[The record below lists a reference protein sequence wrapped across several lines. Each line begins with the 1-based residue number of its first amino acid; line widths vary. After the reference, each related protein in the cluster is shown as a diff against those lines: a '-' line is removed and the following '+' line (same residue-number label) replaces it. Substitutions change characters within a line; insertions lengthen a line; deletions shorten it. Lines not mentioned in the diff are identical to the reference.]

1 MRGPSVGDVREHY
14 SHTFRPPLDRF
25 VTLAVGYRY
34 AGGSPGV
41 HVGLPSGALTLVVP
55 FDEPL
60 CLSGAGLAGLTTFD
74 AVLAGLATG
83 PTLIHHDGS
92 QHGLQLG
99 LTPSGVRAVFG
110 MPAGELAESSVE
122 LEDVVG
128 RVARSL
134 RDELEGYA
142 TWPERFAAVDRV
154 VRELMRRHE
163 SRCAGPPE
171 VARAWRLI
179 RCGGG
184 RTPVA
189 GVASDVGWSTRHLEQ
204 RFRGELGIT
213 PKAAVRITRFERSV
227 DAARDPRRR
236 LADVA
241 AECGYADQAHLARE
255 WRDLAGL
262 PPSRWRAED
271 DLAFVQDDAGGRLDS
286 IGA

>member
-1 MRGPSVGDVREHY
+1 MREHY
-14 SHTFRPPLDRF
+14 THTFGPPLDRF

-34 AGGSPGV
+34 AGGPPGV
-41 HVGLPSGALTLVVP
+41 HVGMPSGALTLVVP

-60 CLSGAGLAGLTTFD
+60 RLSGAGLTAPTPFD
-74 AVLAGLATG
+74 GVLAGLATG
-83 PTLIHHDGS
+83 PTLIHHDGH

-99 LTPSGVRAVFG
+99 LTPSGARAVFG
-110 MPAGELAESSVE
+110 MPAAELAESSVQ

-134 RDELEGYA
+134 REELEGYA
-142 TWPERFAAVDRV
+142 TWAERFAAVERV
-154 VRELMRRHE
+154 ARGLMSRHE
-163 SRCAGPPE
+163 WGRDAVPE
-171 VARAWRLI
+171 VGQAWRLI
-179 RCGGG
+179 RRGGG

-189 GVASDVGWSTRHLEQ
+189 GVASDVGWSTRHLEH
-204 RFRGELGIT
+204 RFRSEFGIT

-262 PPSRWRAED
+262 PPSRWRVED
-271 DLAFVQDDAGGRLDS
+271 DLAFVQDDAAPVLATS
-286 IGA
+286 GA

>member
-1 MRGPSVGDVREHY
+1 VREHY
-14 SHTFRPPLDRF
+14 THTFGPPLDRF

-60 CLSGAGLAGLTTFD
+60 WLSGGGLADPSPFEG
-74 AVLAGLATG
+74 VLAGLATG
-83 PTLIHHDGS
+83 PTLIHHDGR

-99 LTPSGVRAVFG
+99 LTPSGARAVFG

-134 RDELEGYA
+134 RDELQGYA
-142 TWPERFAAVDRV
+142 MWPERFAAVDRV
-154 VRELMRRHE
+154 VRGLMSRHE
-163 SRCAGPPE
+163 PRQSGTPE
-171 VARAWRLI
+171 VEQAWRLI
-179 RCGGG
+179 RRGGG

-204 RFRGELGIT
+204 RFRGEFGIT

-255 WRDLAGL
+255 WRDLAGR
-262 PPSRWRAED
+262 PPSRWRVED
-271 DLAFVQDDAGGRLDS
+271 DLAFVQDEPVPVLAASLP
-286 IGA
+286 

>member
-1 MRGPSVGDVREHY
+1 MREHY
-14 SHTFRPPLDRF
+14 THTFGPPLNRY

-55 FDEPL
+55 FDEAL
-60 CLSGAGLAGLTTFD
+60 WLSGSGLAARTPFD
-74 AVLAGLATG
+74 GVLAGLATG
-83 PTLIHHDGS
+83 PTLIHHDGR

-99 LTPSGVRAVFG
+99 LTPGGARAIFG
-110 MPAGELAESSVE
+110 MPAAELAETSVG
-122 LEDVVG
+122 LEQVVG

-154 VRELMRRHE
+154 VRGLMRRHE
-163 SRCAGPPE
+163 ARRGGSPE
-171 VARAWRLI
+171 VAQAWRLI
-179 RCGGG
+179 RGGGG

-189 GVASDVGWSTRHLEQ
+189 GVASDIGWSTRHLEQ
-204 RFRGELGIT
+204 RFRSELGIT

-227 DAARDPRRR
+227 DAARDPRRP
-236 LADVA
+236 LADIA

-255 WRDLAGL
+255 WRDLAGR
-262 PPSRWRAED
+262 PPSRWRVED
-271 DLAFVQDDAGGRLDS
+271 DLAFVQDEPVSGLAAS
-286 IGA
+286 GA

>member
-1 MRGPSVGDVREHY
+1 MREHY
-14 SHTFRPPLDRF
+14 THTFGPPLDRF

-34 AGGSPGV
+34 AGAPPGV
-41 HVGLPSGALTLVVP
+41 HVGMPSGALTLVVP

-60 CLSGAGLAGLTTFD
+60 RLSGAGLTEPTPFD
-74 AVLAGLATG
+74 GVLAGLATG
-83 PTLIHHDGS
+83 PTLIHHDGH

-99 LTPSGVRAVFG
+99 LTPSGARAIFG
-110 MPAGELAESSVE
+110 MPAAELAESSVQ

-134 RDELEGYA
+134 REELEGYA
-142 TWPERFAAVDRV
+142 TWAERFAAVERV
-154 VRELMRRHE
+154 ARGLMSRHE
-163 SRCAGPPE
+163 WGRDAVPE
-171 VARAWRLI
+171 VGQAWRLI
-179 RCGGG
+179 RRGGG

-189 GVASDVGWSTRHLEQ
+189 GVASDVGWSTRHLEH
-204 RFRGELGIT
+204 RFRSEFGIT

-262 PPSRWRAED
+262 PPSRWRVED
-271 DLAFVQDDAGGRLDS
+271 DLAFVQDDAAPVLAAS
-286 IGA
+286 GA

>member
-1 MRGPSVGDVREHY
+1 MREHY
-14 SHTFRPPLDRF
+14 THTFGPPLDRF

-34 AGGSPGV
+34 AGGQPGV
-41 HVGLPSGALTLVVP
+41 HVGMPSGALTLVVP
-55 FDEPL
+55 FDDPL
-60 CLSGAGLAGLTTFD
+60 RLSGAGLTEPTPFD
-74 AVLAGLATG
+74 GVLAGLATG
-83 PTLIHHDGS
+83 PTLIHHDGH

-99 LTPSGVRAVFG
+99 LTPSGARAVFG

-134 RDELEGYA
+134 RDELQGYA

-154 VRELMRRHE
+154 VRGLMRRHE
-163 SRCAGPPE
+163 PRQNGTPE
-171 VARAWRLI
+171 VEQAWRLI
-179 RCGGG
+179 RRGGG

-204 RFRGELGIT
+204 RFRGEFGIT

-262 PPSRWRAED
+262 PPSRWRVED
-271 DLAFVQDDAGGRLDS
+271 DLAFVQDDAAPVLTTS
-286 IGA
+286 GA

>member
-1 MRGPSVGDVREHY
+1 MREHY
-14 SHTFRPPLDRF
+14 THTFGPPLDRF

-34 AGGSPGV
+34 AGGTPGV

-60 CLSGAGLAGLTTFD
+60 WLSGAGLAGPTPFEG
-74 AVLAGLATG
+74 VLAGLATG

-99 LTPSGVRAVFG
+99 LTPSGARAVFG
-110 MPAGELAESSVE
+110 MPPGELAESSVE

-128 RVARSL
+128 LVARSL
-134 RDELEGYA
+134 REELQGYA

-154 VRELMRRHE
+154 VRGLMSRHE
-163 SRCAGPPE
+163 SRRDGSPE
-171 VARAWRLI
+171 VGQAWRLI
-179 RCGGG
+179 RRGGG

-204 RFRGELGIT
+204 RFRGEFGIT

-227 DAARDPRRR
+227 DAARDPHRR

-262 PPSRWRAED
+262 PPSRWRVED
-271 DLAFVQDDAGGRLDS
+271 DLAFVQAEPTPVS
-286 IGA
+286 AASGA

>member
-1 MRGPSVGDVREHY
+1 MREHY
-14 SHTFRPPLDRF
+14 THTFGPPLDRF

-60 CLSGAGLAGLTTFD
+60 WLSGGGRADPSPFEG
-74 AVLAGLATG
+74 VLAGLATG
-83 PTLIHHDGS
+83 PTLIHHDGR

-99 LTPSGVRAVFG
+99 LTPSGARAVFG

-134 RDELEGYA
+134 RDELQGYA
-142 TWPERFAAVDRV
+142 RWPERFAAVDRV
-154 VRELMRRHE
+154 VRGLMSRHE
-163 SRCAGPPE
+163 PRQNGTPE
-171 VARAWRLI
+171 VEQAWRLI
-179 RCGGG
+179 RRGGG

-204 RFRGELGIT
+204 RFRGEFGIT

-255 WRDLAGL
+255 WRDLAGR
-262 PPSRWRAED
+262 PPSRWRVED
-271 DLAFVQDDAGGRLDS
+271 DLAFVQDEPMPVLAASLP
-286 IGA
+286 

>member
-1 MRGPSVGDVREHY
+1 VREHY
-14 SHTFRPPLDRF
+14 THTFGPPLDRF

-34 AGGSPGV
+34 AGGPPGV
-41 HVGLPSGALTLVVP
+41 HVGMPSGALTLVVP

-60 CLSGAGLAGLTTFD
+60 RLSWPGLTEPTPFD
-74 AVLAGLATG
+74 GVLAGLATA
-83 PTLIHHDGS
+83 PTLIHHDGR

-99 LTPSGVRAVFG
+99 LTPSGARAVFG
-110 MPAGELAESSVE
+110 MPAAELAETSVE
-122 LEDVVG
+122 LEQVVG
-128 RVARSL
+128 RVAGSL

-142 TWPERFAAVDRV
+142 TWPERFEAVDRV
-154 VRELMRRHE
+154 VRGLMRRHE
-163 SRCAGPPE
+163 ARRDGSPE
-171 VARAWRLI
+171 VAQAWQLI
-179 RCGGG
+179 RRGGG

-189 GVASDVGWSTRHLEQ
+189 GLASDVGWSTRHLEQ
-204 RFRGELGIT
+204 RFRSELGIT

-262 PPSRWRAED
+262 PPSRWRVED
-271 DLAFVQDDAGGRLDS
+271 DLAFVQDDHSPDLAASGT
-286 IGA
+286 